1 MKVEVAHDKH
11 EAPPEDMD
19 IDVPIAAETDHA
31 PQEDW
36 GYAGEEGG
44 YDED

>member
-1 MKVEVAHDKH
+1 
-11 EAPPEDMD
+11 MD

-44 YDED
+44 YDEDQVRLQVFLPVIF